1 MTSERSRRPGVASVL
16 AQPNYRRLWAA
27 RTVSQIGDVAQFT
40 TVALLVLSLTG
51 SGLGVS
57 GAVLAEIAPVLLLAP
72 IAGPLIDRWPRVRV
86 MVSADVFRMILA
98 GVLVVWHEELI
109 LVYAVAFG
117 LSAGSVFF
125 NPAANSVLPSLVKD
139 EELVAA
145 NSGIW
150 SAAVLS
156 QVIVAPVAGLV
167 AVTAGFGW
175 AFALNMVSYAI
186 SGLML
191 RGLRVVEEPAPITST
206 SLWRQ
211 GAESLT
217 LLWRDDELRALGFAQ
232 GLAALS
238 AGATSALLVV
248 LAQDQLDVGGRGYG
262 VMIAAIGIGA
272 FLGPL
277 LLTRLADRV
286 PAPIVIYGGFGV
298 RGVVDVVLAAVTALP
313 VALGTLVVYGLGTST
328 GSVSFSSFVQSRVA
342 SRLRGRVFS
351 AFDVIWQSMR
361 LLSLLIGGLLADA
374 LGIQAVFYLGGV
386 LLLAASLAGLMPRR
400 SRRKPP
406 NIQGSART

>member
-1 MTSERSRRPGVASVL
+1 MTDRVRGPGVSTVL
-16 AQPNYRRLWAA
+16 AQPRYRRLWAA

-72 IAGPLIDRWPRVRV
+72 IAGPLVDRWPRLRV
-86 MVSADVFRMILA
+86 MVSADVVRMVLA
-98 GVLVVWHEELI
+98 GVLVVWHDELI
-109 LVYAVAFG
+109 VVYAVAFG
-117 LSAGSVFF
+117 LSAGAVFF
-125 NPAANSVLPSLVKD
+125 NPAANSVLPSLVKE

-167 AVTAGFGW
+167 AVTAGYGW
-175 AFALNMVSYAI
+175 AFALNMASY
-186 SGLML
+186 GLSALVL
-191 RGLRVVEEPAPITST
+191 RGLVVEEEPAAITST

-211 GAESLT
+211 GVESLG
-217 LLWRDDELRALGFAQ
+217 LLWRDHELRALGFAQ
-232 GLAALS
+232 ALAALS

-262 VMIAAIGIGA
+262 AMIAAIGIGA
-272 FLGPL
+272 FVGPL
-277 LLTRLADRV
+277 LLTRLAHRV
-286 PAPIVIYGGFGV
+286 PAPLVIYGGFGV
-298 RGVVDVVLAAVTALP
+298 RGVVDLVLAAVIALP
-313 VALGTLVVYGLGTST
+313 AALGALVVYGLGTST
-328 GSVSFSSFVQSRVA
+328 GSVSFSSFIQSRVA
-342 SRLRGRVFS
+342 SQLRGRVFS

-361 LLSLLIGGLLADA
+361 LLSLLGGGLMADTLGIVAVFYMGGLL
-374 LGIQAVFYLGGV
+374 
-386 LLLAASLAGLMPRR
+386 LLVAALAGVMPVVARR
-400 SRRKPP
+400 R
-406 NIQGSART
+406 ARIG